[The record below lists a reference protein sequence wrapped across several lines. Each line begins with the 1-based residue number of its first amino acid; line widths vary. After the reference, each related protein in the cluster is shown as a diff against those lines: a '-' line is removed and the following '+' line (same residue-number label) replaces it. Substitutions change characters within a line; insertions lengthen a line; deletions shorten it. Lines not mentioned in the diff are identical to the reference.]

1 MKGTTSSGL
10 SQQLKEICSI
20 CRCSWNVTT
29 YKWKVHNG
37 KIRMIFSAVLVN
49 LLGYLPTVVVPALES
64 NSTTENAKINR
75 PLKIF

>member
-1 MKGTTSSGL
+1 
-10 SQQLKEICSI
+10 
-20 CRCSWNVTT
+20 
-29 YKWKVHNG
+29 
-37 KIRMIFSAVLVN
+37 MIFSAVLVN

>member
-1 MKGTTSSGL
+1 MYALYAGAAGML
-10 SQQLKEICSI
+10 LHI
-20 CRCSWNVTT
+20 
-29 YKWKVHNG
+29 NG